1 MSCDEARKLMH
12 GFADRELGLESSL
25 RLEAH
30 LEGCG
35 ACRALL
41 AELEAARRSA
51 AAAMAYHQAPPGL
64 EAGIR
69 ARLRGAGAASRS
81 MRTALLA
88 VPLLVLALAVGWL
101 GGRHFPG
108 GDAAASPVP
117 ERVVFHISTADN
129 ARAALRNL
137 ANLVDLSPGARVV
150 VVAHNAGV
158 DFLLAGARDG
168 EGVAYQPAVAE
179 LKRRGVEFRVCG
191 NTLALRGIGPERIL
205 PEAVLV
211 RSGIAEIS
219 RLQTREGY
227 AYLRL

>member
-1 MSCDEARKLMH
+1 MNCEEARKLMH

-35 ACRALL
+35 ACAALL
-41 AELEAARRSA
+41 SDLEATRRSA
-51 AAAMAYHQAPPGL
+51 AAAMAYHTAPPGL

-69 ARLRGAGAASRS
+69 SRLRGAGAAPWRF
-81 MRTALLA
+81 RALLFA
-88 VPLLVLALAVGWL
+88 APLFALALAIGWM
-101 GGRHFPG
+101 GGRHF
-108 GDAAASPVP
+108 AAPDPARATS
-117 ERVVFHISTADN
+117 ERVVFHISAADH
-129 ARAALRNL
+129 ARSALRNL
-137 ANLVDLSPGARVV
+137 ANHLDSALGVHVV
-150 VVAHNAGV
+150 VVAHNTGV
-158 DFLLAGARDG
+158 DFLLAGARDVD
-168 EGVAYQPAVAE
+168 GVAYQPAVAE
-179 LKRRGVEFRVCG
+179 LKRRGVEFRACG
-191 NTLALRGIGPERIL
+191 NTLALRDIDPAKVI

>member
-1 MSCDEARKLMH
+1 MSCEEARKLLH

-25 RLEAH
+25 RVEAH

-41 AELEAARRSA
+41 ADLEASRRSA
-51 AAAMAYHQAPPGL
+51 AAAMAYHAAPPGL

-69 ARLRGAGAASRS
+69 NRLRGGAAPRS
-81 MRTALLA
+81 LRTALLA

-101 GGRHFPG
+101 GGRHFPAG
-108 GDAAASPVP
+108 PAATGA
-117 ERVVFHISTADN
+117 ERVVFHISAADN
-129 ARAALRNL
+129 ARSALRNL
-137 ANLVDLSPGARVV
+137 ANHLDSSPHVRVV
-150 VVAHNAGV
+150 VVAHNTGV
-158 DFLLAGARDG
+158 EFLLAGARDG
-168 EGVAYQPAVAE
+168 EGAYQPAVAE

-191 NTLALRGIGPERIL
+191 NTLALRGIGSAKVI

>member
-1 MSCDEARKLMH
+1 MNCDEARKLMH

-35 ACRALL
+35 ACSSLL
-41 AELEAARRSA
+41 ADLEATRRSA
-51 AAAMAYHQAPPGL
+51 AAAMAYHPAPPGL

-69 ARLRGAGAASRS
+69 TRLRGGTSAPRTR
-81 MRTALLA
+81 RTALLA
-88 VPLLVLALAVGWL
+88 APLFAIALAIGWL
-101 GGRHFPG
+101 GGRHFAAL
-108 GDAAASPVP
+108 DAATAATS
-117 ERVVFHISTADN
+117 ERVVFHISAADN
-129 ARAALRNL
+129 ARSALRNL
-137 ANLVDLSPGARVV
+137 ANHLDSAPGVQVV
-150 VVAHNAGV
+150 VVAHNTGV
-158 DFLLAGARDG
+158 DFLLAGARDR

-179 LKRRGVEFRVCG
+179 LKRRGVDFRACG
-191 NTLALRGIGPERIL
+191 NTLALRGIGPGKVI
-205 PEAVLV
+205 PEAALV

>member
-1 MSCDEARKLMH
+1 MNCDEARKLMH

-25 RLEAH
+25 RFEAH

-41 AELEAARRSA
+41 EDLEAARRSA
-51 AAAMAYHQAPPGL
+51 ATAMAYHRAPPAL

-69 ARLRGAGAASRS
+69 SRLRGGAAPRNF
-81 MRTALLA
+81 RTALLA
-88 VPLLVLALAVGWL
+88 APVLVLALALGWL
-101 GGRHFPG
+101 GGRHFPADG
-108 GDAAASPVP
+108 AAVSLASS
-117 ERVVFHISTADN
+117 ERVVFHISAADN

-137 ANLVDLSPGARVV
+137 ANHIDSAPGTRVV
-150 VVAHNAGV
+150 VVAHNSGV
-158 DFLLAGARDG
+158 EFLLAGARDG
-168 EGVAYQPAVAE
+168 EGLAYQPAVAE
-179 LKRRGVEFRVCG
+179 LKRRGVDFRVCG
-191 NTLALRGIGPERIL
+191 NTLALRGIGPARVI

-219 RLQTREGY
+219 RLQTREGF

>member
-1 MSCDEARKLMH
+1 MSCEEARKLMH

-41 AELEAARRSA
+41 ADIEASRRSA
-51 AAAMAYHQAPPGL
+51 AAAMAYHAAPRGL

-69 ARLRGAGAASRS
+69 HRLRGSSSAPRS
-81 MRTALLA
+81 LRTALLA
-88 VPLLVLALAVGWL
+88 APLLVLALAAGWL
-101 GGRHFPG
+101 GGRHFP
-108 GDAAASPVP
+108 ASPAATAS
-117 ERVVFHISTADN
+117 ERVVFHISAADN

-137 ANLVDLSPGARVV
+137 ANHVDLAPGTRVV

-158 DFLLAGARDG
+158 EFLLAGARDG
-168 EGVAYQPAVAE
+168 EGIAYQPAVAE
-179 LKRRGVEFRVCG
+179 LRRRGVEFRVCG
-191 NTLALRGIGPERIL
+191 NTLTLRGIGRDKVV

>member
-1 MSCDEARKLMH
+1 MSCEEARKLMH

-41 AELEAARRSA
+41 ADLEASRRSA
-51 AAAMAYHQAPPGL
+51 AAAMAYHAAPPGL
-64 EAGIR
+64 AAGIR
-69 ARLRGAGAASRS
+69 DRLRGGGAAPRS
-81 MRTALLA
+81 LRTALLA
-88 VPLLVLALAVGWL
+88 APLLALALAAGWL
-101 GGRHFPG
+101 GGRYFP
-108 GDAAASPVP
+108 AVPAASAT
-117 ERVVFHISTADN
+117 ERVVFHISAADN

-137 ANLVDLSPGARVV
+137 ANHVDLAPGTRVV
-150 VVAHNAGV
+150 VVAHNDGV
-158 DFLLAGARDG
+158 EFLLAGARDG
-168 EGVAYQPAVAE
+168 KGVAYQPAVAD
-179 LKRRGVEFRVCG
+179 LRRRGVEFRVCG
-191 NTLALRGIGPERIL
+191 NTLALRGIGKEKVL

>member
-1 MSCDEARKLMH
+1 MSCEEARKLMH

-41 AELEAARRSA
+41 ADLEASRRSA
-51 AAAMAYHQAPPGL
+51 AAAMAYHAAPPGL

-69 ARLRGAGAASRS
+69 NRLRGGGAAPRS
-81 MRTALLA
+81 LRTALLA
-88 VPLLVLALAVGWL
+88 TPLVVLALVVGWL
-101 GGRHFPG
+101 GGRHFPEST
-108 GDAAASPVP
+108 ATAS
-117 ERVVFHISTADN
+117 ERVVFHISAADN

-137 ANLVDLSPGARVV
+137 ANHVDLAPGTHIV

-158 DFLLAGARDG
+158 EFLLAGARDG
-168 EGVAYQPAVAE
+168 EGTAYQPAVAE

-191 NTLALRGIGPERIL
+191 NTLALRGIGTERVV

>member
-1 MSCDEARKLMH
+1 MSCEEARKLMH

-41 AELEAARRSA
+41 ADLEASRRSA
-51 AAAMAYHQAPPGL
+51 AAAMAYHAAPPGL

-69 ARLRGAGAASRS
+69 HRLRGSGSAPRS
-81 MRTALLA
+81 LRTALLA
-88 VPLLVLALAVGWL
+88 VPLLVLALAAGWL
-101 GGRHFPG
+101 GGRHFPAG
-108 GDAAASPVP
+108 PTVSAS
-117 ERVVFHISTADN
+117 ERVVFHISAADN

-137 ANLVDLSPGARVV
+137 ANHLDSSPGVQVV
-150 VVAHNAGV
+150 VVAHNTGV
-158 DFLLAGARDG
+158 EFLLEGARDG
-168 EGVAYQPAVAE
+168 EGTYRPAVAE
-179 LKRRGVEFRVCG
+179 LKRRGVDFRVCG
-191 NTLALRGIGPERIL
+191 NTLALRGIGSGKVI
-205 PEAVLV
+205 PEAALV